1 MKNLLKKNYSIKV
14 PVDVNLIY
22 IHKKKMLVLISPL
35 YKKSLK
41 LSTQIFVSQL
51 KKTIKVSGLSFLTR
65 AKSNKIHLILVQ
77 KKNKTLIKQ
86 SIFEISVVLYQK
98 LRLVGVGFRVFN
110 CNISNYRLL
119 LFKLGYSHFIY
130 FKIEKNVNILNF
142 KMTTLFFFC
151 NFLKKLTE
159 IVSLIRLLKKPEPY
173 KGKGILYGSEQIKL
187 KKSKKI

>member
-1 MKNLLKKNYSIKV
+1 MTNLLKKNYSIKI

-35 YKKSLK
+35 YKKSVK

-51 KKTIKVSGLSFLTR
+51 KKTIKVSRLSFLPI
-65 AKSNKIHLILVQ
+65 AKSNKIHFIPVQ
-77 KKNKTLIKQ
+77 KTNITLIKQ

-98 LRLVGVGFRVFN
+98 LRLVGVGYRVFN
-110 CNISNYRLL
+110 CSISNYRLL

-130 FKIEKNVNILNF
+130 FKIAKNVNILNF

-159 IVSLIRLLKKPEPY
+159 IVSFIRLLKKPEPY
-173 KGKGILYGSEQIKL
+173 KGKGILHKSEQIKL